1 MARRDR
7 YGRFRGN
14 GGIKPY
20 KSNLQG
26 KKMSGRKK
34 AVIGVVATATVVGG
48 AYAYNKNRSS
58 QAVSPKIKR
67 APKGGKAITNGV
79 KPGGSNNPFLGTI
92 SKSKAQPVTRQNKN
106 FTPGRAAFGTSSS
119 QQSQQFQRA
128 EQIVQGRKI
137 NRSKIL
143 TNVMA
148 NQAKRAVDRI

>member
-1 MARRDR
+1 MAVRRDK
-7 YGRFRGN
+7 YGRFRGK
-14 GGIKPY
+14 GGIKPF

-26 KKMSGRKK
+26 KKMSGRKR
-34 AVIGVVATATVVGG
+34 AVIGVVATATVIGG
-48 AYAYNKNRSS
+48 AYAYNKRS

-67 APKGGKAITNGV
+67 APKGGKAVTNGS
-79 KPGGSNNPFLGTI
+79 KPGGNPFLGTI
-92 SKSKAQPVTRQNKN
+92 AKSKAKPVTRQNKN
-106 FTPGRAAFGTSSS
+106 FQPGRSAFKNTSS

-137 NRSKIL
+137 SRSNTL